1 MCGTGHRVSCVRGMG
16 RLEETWRQGFVLCI
30 ILKRSCRLQDV
41 GGGRS
46 GISQKHAKGGAPRKR
61 VHGGRS
67 AARRLVCLSYV
78 TLPSCLAA
86 RPNQRRY
93 ALFPESS
100 RGERTLLHIYTTPIG
115 TTQVVDLLCSVTN
128 ESRRGRPTSRLPDAV
143 RGEREPH
150 VSAITFN
157 RTLQY

>member
-1 MCGTGHRVSCVRGMG
+1 MVYVPPPNAVCSGPEVQRSQTVSVLPSPRVSRP
-16 RLEETWRQGFVLCI
+16 
-30 ILKRSCRLQDV
+30 D
-41 GGGRS
+41 
-46 GISQKHAKGGAPRKR
+46 
-61 VHGGRS
+61 
-67 AARRLVCLSYV
+67 RLVFS
-78 TLPSCLAA
+78 
-86 RPNQRRY
+86 PNQRRY

-115 TTQVVDLLCSVTN
+115 ATQVVDLLCSVTN

-143 RGEREPH
+143 MGEREPH